1 MLDMFEIFCRF
12 RREFLVQ
19 RIKLSNDGPY
29 QTLLLTFGSPVGR
42 SPEPLVALVDRLD
55 RHVWWDFWEVAHQRC
70 EASCQ

>member
-1 MLDMFEIFCRF
+1 MLDMFADF
-12 RREFLVQ
+12 REFLVQ

-42 SPEPLVALVDRLD
+42 SPETLVALVDRLD
-55 RHVWWDFWEVAHQRC
+55 HLGWRDFVFWEVAHQRC